1 MRARERGSAYGRAC
15 GRPPGRAAPLA
26 FSLRESDRNGAPPR
40 SVRRAST
47 QDGRRAAAHERGH
60 ASHGKR
66 QANSGEPGTH
76 GNVCDALRRSARAF
90 ATIGEPKI
98 APDEHGRQA
107 CADKPAD
114 DSATGRAAMRA
125 AAGMTGADGRCGS
138 DRCIRARSRRIR
150 FRTVGVQPGGRSRS
164 VNCRRRA
171 MNAPARVSPPA
182 RIARAS
188 ARSGIGARL
197 NRASRVAAPRSI
209 SAAMPAPASL
219 PANTSR
225 RDAHPRPPLAGPPR
239 ARRRNRHAGMSSRR
253 VAEKIEAPGIDRLP
267 GASSSPLSQPL
278 GAPSPRTSHH
288 HPADIHRSARSP
300 SMLRSSPSESNRNPR
315 SSRTRNPCQAAPP
328 VPVPAPRPAM
338 QPLSPSTS
346 PAVRRGRCSSA
357 AAASLQ
363 SKTKDFA
370 RRRRSPPNANAS
382 AAARLS
388 CLSSPATARRLQN
401 E

>member
-1 MRARERGSAYGRAC
+1 MPDIR
-15 GRPPGRAAPLA
+15 
-26 FSLRESDRNGAPPR
+26 RESLIRPQISAKARVLRNTGLLPCAR
-40 SVRRAST
+40 
-47 QDGRRAAAHERGH
+47 
-60 ASHGKR
+60 
-66 QANSGEPGTH
+66 GEP
-76 GNVCDALRRSARAF
+76 L
-90 ATIGEPKI
+90 GEPKI

-225 RDAHPRPPLAGPPR
+225 RDAHPRPPAES
-239 ARRRNRHAGMSSRR
+239 ARRHVEPTRCREN
-253 VAEKIEAPGIDRLP
+253 
-267 GASSSPLSQPL
+267 
-278 GAPSPRTSHH
+278 
-288 HPADIHRSARSP
+288 RSP
-300 SMLRSSPSESNRNPR
+300 WNRPI
-315 SSRTRNPCQAAPP
+315 TRGFIF
-328 VPVPAPRPAM
+328 
-338 QPLSPSTS
+338 T
-346 PAVRRGRCSSA
+346 
-357 AAASLQ
+357 
-363 SKTKDFA
+363 T
-370 RRRRSPPNANAS
+370 
-382 AAARLS
+382 
-388 CLSSPATARRLQN
+388 
-401 E
+401 